1 MAHEHDHSHE
11 EVPAFALE
19 VPEFEFL
26 RYRVEEGIAWVTFTR
41 PKALN
46 ALAADVLREIAEVT
60 EVIAEDP
67 GVRVAVFTGE
77 GKAFVAGADI
87 SEINALEDVFVG
99 REFALAGQEVM
110 NHIAALPVPT
120 IAAINGYAL
129 GGGLELAL
137 ACDLR
142 VATKKAKLGLP
153 EVGLGLIPGF
163 GGTQRLPRLVGV
175 GRALDLILSGRH
187 VPAEEALQLG
197 LVNRVSDDAVAAAR
211 ELAQQIMKNSPVALA
226 LAKEA
231 VARGAD
237 VPLPEALEIEADL
250 FGMTTTTHDMRE
262 GTAAFL
268 EKRAPEFKGE

>member
-1 MAHEHDHSHE
+1 MAHEHDHPHE
-11 EVPAFALE
+11 DVPAFALE
-19 VPEFEFL
+19 LPEFEHL
-26 RYRVEEGIAWVTFTR
+26 RYEVKDGIAWVTFSR

-67 GVRVAVFTGE
+67 EVRVAVFTGE

-87 SEINALEDVFVG
+87 SEINALKDVFIG

-120 IAAINGYAL
+120 IAAVNGYAL

-142 VATKKAKLGLP
+142 VAASGARLGLP

-163 GGTQRLPRLVGV
+163 GGTQRLPRLIGV
-175 GRALDLILSGRH
+175 GRALDLILTGRH

-197 LVNRVSDDAVAAAR
+197 LVNRVADNAIMAAQ
-211 ELAQQIMKNSPVALA
+211 ELAKSIMKNSPVAIA

-231 VARGAD
+231 VARGYD

-250 FGMTTTTHDMRE
+250 FGMTTATHDMRE
-262 GTAAFL
+262 GTNAFL

>member
-26 RYRVEEGIAWVTFTR
+26 RYEVSEGIAWVTFAR
-41 PKALN
+41 PGALN

-67 GVRVAVFTGE
+67 EVKVAVFTGE

-87 SEINALEDVFVG
+87 SEINALKDVFIG

-142 VATKKAKLGLP
+142 VAAKQAKLGLP

-175 GRALDLILSGRH
+175 GRAFDLILTGRH
-187 VPAEEALQLG
+187 VPAEEALALG
-197 LVNRVSDDAVAAAR
+197 LVNRVADDAVAAAR
-211 ELAQQIMKNSPVALA
+211 ELAGQIMKNSPVALA

-250 FGMTTTTHDMRE
+250 FGMTVTTHDMRE

-268 EKRAPEFKGE
+268 EKRAPEFRGE

>member
-1 MAHEHDHSHE
+1 MAHEHDHE
-11 EVPAFALE
+11 EVPTFALE
-19 VPEFEFL
+19 LPEFEYL
-26 RYRVEEGIAWVTFTR
+26 RYEVSDGIGWVTFTR

-46 ALAADVLREIAEVT
+46 ALAGDVLTEIAEVSQ
-60 EVIAEDP
+60 VIAEDP
-67 GVRVAVFTGE
+67 EVKVAVFTGE

-87 SEINALEDVFVG
+87 SEINALKDVFIG
-99 REFALAGQEVM
+99 REYSLGGQEVM

-142 VATKKAKLGLP
+142 VAAKGAKLGLP

-163 GGTQRLPRLVGV
+163 GGTQRLPRLIGA
-175 GRALDLILSGRH
+175 GRAFDLILTGRH
-187 VPAEEALQLG
+187 VGAEEALHLG
-197 LVNRVSDDAVAAAR
+197 LVNRVADDALEAAR
-211 ELAQQIMKNSPVALA
+211 HLVSQIMKNSPVALA

-231 VARGAD
+231 VARGSD

-250 FGMTTTTHDMRE
+250 FGMACTTHDMRE
-262 GTAAFL
+262 GTSAFL

>member
-1 MAHEHDHSHE
+1 MAHDHDHAHE

-26 RYRVEEGIAWVTFTR
+26 RYEVKDGVAWVTFTR

-67 GVRVAVFTGE
+67 EVKVAVFTGE

-87 SEINALEDVFVG
+87 SEINALSDVFVG

-142 VATKKAKLGLP
+142 VAAKGAKLGLP

-175 GRALDLILSGRH
+175 GRAFDLILTGRH

-197 LVNRVSDDAVAAAR
+197 LVNRVADDAVAAAR

-231 VARGAD
+231 VARGSD

-250 FGMTTTTHDMRE
+250 FGMACTTHDMRE
-262 GTAAFL
+262 GTTAFL

>member
-1 MAHEHDHSHE
+1 MAHDHNHE

-26 RYRVEEGIAWVTFTR
+26 RYEVDAHVALVTFTR

-46 ALAADVLREIAEVT
+46 ALAGDVLREIAEVT

-67 GVRVAVFTGE
+67 EVKVAVFTGE

-87 SEINALEDVFVG
+87 AEISVLKDVFIG
-99 REFALAGQEVM
+99 REFALAGQETM

-142 VATKKAKLGLP
+142 VAAKGARLGLP

-175 GRALDLILSGRH
+175 GRAFDLILTGRH
-187 VPAEEALQLG
+187 VTAEEALALG
-197 LVNRVSDDAVAAAR
+197 LVNRVADDALAAAR
-211 ELAQQIMKNSPVALA
+211 ELAGQIMKNSPVALA

-231 VARGAD
+231 VARGMD

-250 FGMTTTTHDMRE
+250 FGMTATTHDMRE
-262 GTAAFL
+262 GTRAFL

>member
-1 MAHEHDHSHE
+1 MAHEHNHE

-19 VPEFEFL
+19 LPDFEYL
-26 RYRVEEGIAWVTFTR
+26 QYEVKDNIAWVTFTR
-41 PKALN
+41 SKALN
-46 ALAADVLREIAEVT
+46 ALAADILVEIAEVT

-67 GVRVAVFTGE
+67 EVKVAVFTGE

-87 SEINALEDVFVG
+87 SEINVLKDVFIG
-99 REFALAGQEVM
+99 REYSLGGQEVM
-110 NHIAALPVPT
+110 NRIAALPVPT

-142 VATKKAKLGLP
+142 VAATGAKLGLP

-163 GGTQRLPRLVGV
+163 GGTQRLPRLIGA
-175 GRALDLILSGRH
+175 GRALDLILTGRH

-197 LVNRVSDDAVAAAR
+197 LVNRVADDVVEIAR
-211 ELAQQIMKNSPVALA
+211 ELAGQIMKNSPVALA
-226 LAKEA
+226 LAKES
-231 VARGAD
+231 VARGVD

-250 FGMTTTTHDMRE
+250 FGMACTTYDMRE

>member
-1 MAHEHDHSHE
+1 MAHEHDHD

-19 VPEFEFL
+19 MPDFEYL
-26 RYRVEEGIAWVTFTR
+26 KYEVKDNVAWVTFTR
-41 PKALN
+41 PEALN
-46 ALAADVLREIAEVT
+46 ALAADVLTEIAEVT

-67 GVRVAVFTGE
+67 EVKVAVFTGE

-87 SEINALEDVFVG
+87 GEINALKDVFIG
-99 REFALAGQEVM
+99 REYSLGGQEVM

-142 VATKKAKLGLP
+142 VAAKGARLGLP

-163 GGTQRLPRLVGV
+163 GGTQRLPRLIGA
-175 GRALDLILSGRH
+175 GRALDLILTGRH

-197 LVNRVSDDAVAAAR
+197 IVNRVADDAVAAAG
-211 ELAQQIMKNSPVALA
+211 ELAGQIMKNSPVALA

-231 VARGAD
+231 VARGID

-250 FGMTTTTHDMRE
+250 FGMACTTHDMRE
-262 GTAAFL
+262 GTSAFL

>member
-26 RYRVEEGIAWVTFTR
+26 RYEVAEGIAWVTFTR

-67 GVRVAVFTGE
+67 EVKVAVFTGE

-87 SEINALEDVFVG
+87 SEINALKDVFIG

-142 VATKKAKLGLP
+142 VAATKAKLGLP

-175 GRALDLILSGRH
+175 GRAFDLILTGRH
-187 VPAEEALQLG
+187 VPAEEALALG
-197 LVNRVSDDAVAAAR
+197 LVNRVADDAVAAAR
-211 ELAQQIMKNSPVALA
+211 ELAQAIMKNSPVALA

-250 FGMTTTTHDMRE
+250 FGMTVTTHDMRE

>member
-1 MAHEHDHSHE
+1 MSHEHDDHHE
-11 EVPAFALE
+11 APSFALE
-19 VPEFEFL
+19 IPEFEYL
-26 RYRVEEGIAWVTFTR
+26 RYEVDEGIAWVTFTR

-46 ALAADVLREIAEVT
+46 ALAADVLREIAEVS

-67 GVRVAVFTGE
+67 EVRVAVFTGE

-87 SEINALEDVFVG
+87 GEISELKEVFVA
-99 REFALAGQEVM
+99 REYSLGGQEVM
-110 NHIAALPVPT
+110 NHIAALPLPT

-142 VATKKAKLGLP
+142 VASNKAKLGLP

-163 GGTQRLPRLVGV
+163 GGTQRLPRLIGA
-175 GRALDLILSGRH
+175 GRAYDLILTARH

-197 LVNRVSDDAVAAAR
+197 LLNRVADDVIAAAR
-211 ELAQQIMKNSPVALA
+211 KLAQQIAKNSPVALA
-226 LAKEA
+226 LAKESL
-231 VARGAD
+231 ARGVD

-250 FGMTTTTHDMRE
+250 FGMACTTKDMRE
-262 GTAAFL
+262 GTSAFL